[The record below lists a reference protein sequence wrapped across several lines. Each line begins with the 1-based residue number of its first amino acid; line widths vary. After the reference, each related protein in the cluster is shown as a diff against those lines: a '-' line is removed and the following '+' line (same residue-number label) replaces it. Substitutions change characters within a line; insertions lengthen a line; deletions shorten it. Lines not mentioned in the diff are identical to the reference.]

1 MRMNGLRKGM
11 RAAWNRDSIMSQC
24 DGRRGHA
31 HEQPLLDR
39 GHVPQHAAL
48 HVRQDFFF
56 ARECTRFIALNV
68 ANAPFKLFPTL
79 LGGLTAIDDELQ
91 WFQPPNRWT
100 PKAARRCRPM

>member
-1 MRMNGLRKGM
+1 
-11 RAAWNRDSIMSQC
+11 MSQC

-91 WFQPPNRWT
+91 WFQVTIDGKGNGDNQLH
-100 PKAARRCRPM
+100 KSCLA